1 MLSKLWENLLNHPRL
16 DYGEKEFMKKVSNTE
31 KNLNIPEKKCLV
43 KLKKVI
49 IYKFMKKITIYTGP
63 LCNYCEAAK
72 RLLIRNNAPYNEI
85 NIATVDGAMDEMIK
99 KANGKRTIPQIFFDD
114 QHIGGYDEVR
124 ALEKENKLQD
134 LLK

>member
-1 MLSKLWENLLNHPRL
+1 
-16 DYGEKEFMKKVSNTE
+16 MKN
-31 KNLNIPEKKCLV
+31 
-43 KLKKVI
+43 
-49 IYKFMKKITIYTGP
+49 ITIYTGP
-63 LCNYCEAAK
+63 MCNYCEAAK
-72 RLLIRNNAPYNEI
+72 RLLSRNNISYKEI

-124 ALEKENKLQD
+124 TLEKENKLFD